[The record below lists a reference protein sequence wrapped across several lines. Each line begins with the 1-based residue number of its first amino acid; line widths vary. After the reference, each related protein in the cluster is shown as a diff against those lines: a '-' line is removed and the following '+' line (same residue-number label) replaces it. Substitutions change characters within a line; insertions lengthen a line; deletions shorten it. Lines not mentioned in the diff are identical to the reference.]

1 MPPVTFRI
9 YLLCDILTNWQGVI
23 LKFSLGGGGGEEEE
37 EGRTLPFSRGMV
49 SGNLQKLPTK

>member
-23 LKFSLGGGGGEEEE
+23 LKFSLGGGGGGGGGENTSIFQGYGVWKPSE
-37 EGRTLPFSRGMV
+37 TSY
-49 SGNLQKLPTK
+49 